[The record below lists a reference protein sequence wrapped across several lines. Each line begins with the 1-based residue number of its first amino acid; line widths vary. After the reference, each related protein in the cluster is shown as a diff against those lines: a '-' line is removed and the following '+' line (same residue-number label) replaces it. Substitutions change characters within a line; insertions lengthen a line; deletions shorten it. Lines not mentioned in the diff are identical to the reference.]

1 MKNIQNL
8 FCFALVCLLSVVA
21 RAQQNT
27 AELSGTVTDAN
38 GAILI
43 NTKVTV
49 RQSLTGAVRVIHTN
63 SAGIYTCTQ
72 LPLGVYSVSV
82 SQTGFQTEVREGVE
96 LTVGQRARLDF
107 SLKVGAVTSET
118 VITAG
123 VSQVETQSSALSS
136 VMDKDSIRELPL
148 NGRDIVQL
156 ALLKPGV
163 APSRR
168 SSDSAGSGVQ
178 LTVGGRRPNQISF
191 VLDQTDINDGNNNTP
206 GSVSGVLLGVD
217 TLQEFRVLTNGYSAE
232 YGRSA
237 GGIISAVTRS
247 GTNEWHG
254 SAFEF
259 VRNSAF
265 DAKNYFD
272 PANQKIPHFA
282 RNQFGGVMSG
292 PIKHDRTFF
301 LASYEGL
308 RQRLGITNQA
318 VVPNTAA
325 RNGDI
330 PGLAKI
336 TVNAAVPGYLALVPL
351 PNGRDFGDG
360 TGQYLSSGAN
370 LDDEDFAAGRVDH
383 RFSDKTSIFGR
394 YTFNNAKVSVPDNL
408 QLFRSGTAS
417 RNQYATAQV
426 TRIFNERLLN
436 NARFSYNRSTSR
448 TTPEALRSIDPALSF
463 FPGQP
468 LGQISVTGLF
478 SIGPSRFGPN
488 FNELNLFQAGDDL
501 SLVIGRHSLK
511 LGVDHREIYLPTSRP
526 QSPYGFYQFTS
537 LANFLRATP
546 SSVELALPGSEVVRR
561 WRQSMTAAYVQDDFR
576 FSRRLTINAGLRYER
591 TSLPH
596 EKNGLE
602 ANVRNPLTDKTSTVG
617 DLYKNP
623 SNLNFAPRVGLAWDP
638 FGDGKTSVR
647 GSFGIFFDPLWT
659 DFYANAANRT
669 PPFYT
674 LGSVR
679 NPVFPNASA
688 VASSPNFVL
697 GRQDTLVYE
706 PQNPYSMHTNFSI
719 QREVMKGATLTV
731 AYIRQRG
738 VHDVRLIDQN
748 QAIPTIQADGRKFFP
763 TTSTVRN
770 PNFSGMRHKTT
781 DGQSSYNGLQTTFEY
796 RRNKYLS
803 FHTSY
808 TWSKAIDDGSI
819 VTTQGGDN
827 DLPQDPD
834 SRSAERGLSNYDL
847 RHYFVS
853 YVTTELPHFG
863 GPEWLT
869 AGWQFNAISSF
880 ATGNPFSVVVGFDQ
894 ARARFQAGTS
904 PQRPDLV
911 SGKSN
916 NPILGGPNKYFDTT
930 AFVLPSAGYYGTLG
944 RNTLIGPGLA
954 TIDLAANKTFKLRE
968 RLNLQFRTEVFNSL
982 NHPNFSI
989 PSQRTVFSSTGAV
1002 GSAGLITTTKTSSRQ
1017 LQFGLKLTF

>member
-1 MKNIQNL
+1 MTNIKQIFSVFFL
-8 FCFALVCLLSVVA
+8 ILLCSAVE
-21 RAQQNT
+21 AQQNT
-27 AELSGTVTDAN
+27 AELSGTVADSTSAVLV
-38 GAILI
+38 GVRI
-43 NTKVTV
+43 TV
-49 RQSLTGAVRVIHTN
+49 RQPLTGFMRESHTN
-63 SAGIYTCTQ
+63 SAGLYTFTQ
-72 LPLGVYSVSV
+72 LPLGIYTVTV
-82 SQTGFQTEVREGVE
+82 SQNGFQTEIREGVE
-96 LTVGQRARLDF
+96 LTIGQKARLDINM
-107 SLKVGAVTSET
+107 SVGIVSAET
-118 VITAG
+118 VITSG
-123 VSQVETQSSALSS
+123 VSQVETQSAALSS

-168 SSDSAGSGVQ
+168 SSDSAGNGVQ
-178 LTVGGRRPNQISF
+178 LSVGGRRPNQISF

-237 GGIISAVTRS
+237 GGVISAVTRS
-247 GTNEWHG
+247 GDNQWHG

-265 DAKNYFD
+265 DAKNFFD

-282 RNQFGGVMSG
+282 RNQFGGVFSG
-292 PIKHDRTFF
+292 PIARNRTFF

-318 VVPNTAA
+318 IVPNAAA
-325 RNGDI
+325 RSGDI
-330 PGLAKI
+330 LGLAKI
-336 TVNAAVPGYLALVPL
+336 TVNPAVPAYLNLVPL

-360 TGQYLSSGAN
+360 TGQFISSASN
-370 LDDEDFAAGRVDH
+370 LDDEDFLAGRVDH
-383 RFSDKTSIFGR
+383 RFSDRTSIFGR
-394 YTFNNAKVSVPDNL
+394 YTFNNARVQVPDNL
-408 QLFRSGTAS
+408 QLFSSGAAS
-417 RNQYATAQV
+417 RNQYATGQL

-436 NARFSYNRSTSR
+436 NVRFSYNRSTSR
-448 TTPEALRSIDPALSF
+448 TTPEALGSIDPALSF

-468 LGQISVTGLF
+468 LGQISLTGLF

-488 FNELNLFQAGDDL
+488 FNELNLFQLGDDL
-501 SLVIGRHSLK
+501 SWVVSRHSLK
-511 LGVDHREIYLPTSRP
+511 LGFDHREIYLPTSRP

-546 SSVELALPGSEVVRR
+546 SSVELALPGSEAVRR

-576 FSRRLTINAGLRYER
+576 LSRQLTLNAGLRYER
-591 TSLPH
+591 TSVPH
-596 EKNGLE
+596 EIDGLE
-602 ANVRNPLTDKTSTVG
+602 ANLRNPLTDKTTTVG
-617 DLYKNP
+617 QLYQNP

-647 GSFGIFFDPLWT
+647 ASFGVFFDPLWT

-688 VASSPNFVL
+688 VTSSPNFVL

-706 PQNPYSMHTNFSI
+706 PQNPYSLHTNFSI
-719 QREVMKGATLTV
+719 QREVVKNGTLIV
-731 AYIRQRG
+731 AFVRQRG
-738 VHDVRLIDQN
+738 LHEVRLVDQN
-748 QAIPTIQADGRKFFP
+748 QAIPTIQEDGRKFFP
-763 TTSTVRN
+763 ANSVVRN
-770 PNFSGMRHKTT
+770 PNFSGIRHKTT
-781 DGQSSYNGLQTTFEY
+781 DGQSSYNSLQTSFEY
-796 RRNKYLS
+796 RRGKYLS

-827 DLPQDPD
+827 ELPQDPD
-834 SRSAERGLSNYDL
+834 SRGAERGLSNYDL

-853 YVTTELPHFG
+853 YMTTELPHIG
-863 GPEWLT
+863 GPKWLT
-869 AGWQFNAISSF
+869 AGWQFNAISTLAS
-880 ATGNPFSVVVGFDQ
+880 GNPFAVVVGFDQ
-894 ARARFQAGTS
+894 ARARFQAGSS

-911 SGKSN
+911 PGHSN

-930 AFVLPSAGYYGTLG
+930 AFALPTAGYYGNLG
-944 RNTLIGPGLA
+944 RNTLVGPGMIAL
-954 TIDLAANKTFKLRE
+954 DLAANKTFRLRE
-968 RLNLQFRTEVFNSL
+968 HLNLQFRTEVFNSL
-982 NHPNFSI
+982 NHPNFSL

-1002 GSAGLITTTKTSSRQ
+1002 GSAGLITTTKTSARQ
-1017 LQFGLKLTF
+1017 LQFGLKLIF